1 METVGP
7 YIVSTLF
14 YLSSLALVT
23 SILKDINDY
32 CMDRRKAGRS
42 NSSPS

>member
-7 YIVSTLF
+7 YILSTLF
-14 YLSSLALVT
+14 FLSSLALVT

-32 CMDRRKAGRS
+32 CVGRYR
-42 NSSPS
+42 PLK